1 MNKTFSFKVSLRI
14 KGQLIQWSTI
24 KYEESFPSLIYQFE
38 KSNLMQTCIRMR
50 KCLEE
55 ISLQMLLDIIS
66 L

>member
-14 KGQLIQWSTI
+14 KGQLIQWSKI

-55 ISLQMLLDIIS
+55 ISL
-66 L
+66 